1 MKKKLI
7 LLLLIGMFIF
17 STNVFADKFHGNFCW
32 QVFNSEGQPYW
43 IYQFGV
49 YEKEG
54 GHLVLYGSVDY
65 GANGISASHGN
76 AIIVGGNIK
85 MTIVSSDY
93 EEDESEVWSETFTA
107 ILNPLTLSGE
117 WNALSLETQD
127 GRNVRTVFQKGSI
140 SQILCQEAVRE

>member
-1 MKKKLI
+1 MKKQLI
-7 LLLLIGMFIF
+7 LLLLTGMLAIAA
-17 STNVFADKFHGNFCW
+17 NAMADKFHGNFCW

-76 AIIVGGNIK
+76 AVIVGSNIK

-93 EEDESEVWSETFTA
+93 EDSDGEVWSETFTA
-107 ILNPLTLSGE
+107 LLNRSTLSGE

-140 SQILCQEAVRE
+140 SLITCQS